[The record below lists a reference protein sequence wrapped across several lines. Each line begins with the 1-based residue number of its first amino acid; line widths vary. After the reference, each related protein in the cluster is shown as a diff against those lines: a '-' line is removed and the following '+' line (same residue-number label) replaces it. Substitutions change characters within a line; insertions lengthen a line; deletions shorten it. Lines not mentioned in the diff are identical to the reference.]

1 MTQLRKEPPQV
12 PDSRCNH
19 KRSICHGHSFTSING
34 KIDFKAFFFY
44 SQTCLWLNTIWN
56 MFKSWTINKFKIDK
70 KKNAMVEEQY
80 LRELSSLLIIF
91 NKVKLILYK
100 QIQQCRMSINNLE
113 IGL

>member
-1 MTQLRKEPPQV
+1 
-12 PDSRCNH
+12 
-19 KRSICHGHSFTSING
+19 
-34 KIDFKAFFFY
+34 
-44 SQTCLWLNTIWN
+44 
-56 MFKSWTINKFKIDK
+56 
-70 KKNAMVEEQY
+70 MVEEQY